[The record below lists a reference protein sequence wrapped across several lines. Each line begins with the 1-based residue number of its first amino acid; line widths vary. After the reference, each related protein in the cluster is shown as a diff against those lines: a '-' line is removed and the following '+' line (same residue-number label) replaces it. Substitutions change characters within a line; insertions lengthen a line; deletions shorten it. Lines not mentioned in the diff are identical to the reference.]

1 MEFSLILLVLALLA
15 NLGSSYVLSFLHFD
29 SLPVNDLLLG
39 MIPQINSMGYLADLV
54 LVVETIMFFWIWR
67 KNKKKLARAI
77 MMVDVMLLV
86 RSLLVLLTP
95 IGNSFGMIEY
105 SDFFSLKNLPSGM
118 FPSGHTAFVFLG
130 YLLLKDEANRRM
142 AYVSLALLFIEVIT
156 LLISHGHYSIDIVGG
171 LMLAYIIYRVGDDI
185 RQKVEK

>member
-1 MEFSLILLVLALLA
+1 MKSSLFLLIVALMA
-15 NLGSSYVLSFLHFD
+15 NLGSSYILSFLHFD
-29 SLPVNDLLLG
+29 PLPVNDLLLG

-54 LVVETIMFFWIWR
+54 LVLETLMFFWIWR
-67 KNKKKLARAI
+67 KDKKKLAWGI
-77 MMVDVMLLV
+77 MLVGVMLLV

-95 IGNSFGMIEY
+95 VGNSFGMIEY

-118 FPSGHTAFVFLG
+118 FPSGHTAFAFLG
-130 YLLLKDEANRRM
+130 YLLLKDESNRKL
-142 AYVSLALLFIEVIT
+142 AHVSLALLVIEVLA

-171 LMLAYIIYRVGDDI
+171 LMLAYIIYRVGEDR